1 MKTALVT
8 GSSRGIGRSIALA
21 LADEGFNIIVNY
33 SGNEQKA
40 QQVVQEIIEKGQKAV
55 AVKADVSNFDEVKA
69 MIDEGTATFGSLDC
83 IVNNAGITRDNLA
96 MRMKREEFTDVI
108 DTNLTGVFNV
118 IQAASRQLLRQRAG
132 TIINVSSIVASIG
145 NAGQVN
151 YVAAKAGVEGMT
163 KTFAREFA
171 SRGIRVN
178 AVAPGFI
185 KSDMT
190 DVLDD
195 SLVQTMKSQIPL
207 GEMGQPEDVAHM
219 VAFLASDKAKYI
231 TGQTFHVNGGMFMQ

>member
-1 MKTALVT
+1 MKSAIVT
-8 GSSRGIGRSIALA
+8 GSSRGIGRSIAIA
-21 LADEGFNIIVNY
+21 LAQDGFNVVVNY
-33 SGNEQKA
+33 SGNASKA
-40 QQVVQEIIEKGQKAV
+40 EAVVEEIKALGQDSFAI
-55 AVKADVSNFDEVKA
+55 KADVSNMDEVKA
-69 MIDEGTATFGSLDC
+69 MIDKTIESFGTVDC

-96 MRMKREEFTDVI
+96 MRMKSSEFNDVI
-108 DTNLTGVFNV
+108 NTNLTGVFNV
-118 IQAASRQLLRQRAG
+118 IQAATRQLLRQKSG

-151 YVAAKAGVEGMT
+151 YVAAKAAVEGMT

-190 DVLDD
+190 NVLDEK
-195 SLVQTMKSQIPL
+195 LVEHMKSQIPL
-207 GEMGQPEDVAHM
+207 GQMGEPEDVANM
-219 VAFLASDKAKYI
+219 VAFLASDRANYI
-231 TGQTFHVNGGMFMQ
+231 TGQTFHVNGGMYMQ

>member
-1 MKTALVT
+1 MKAALVT

-40 QQVVQEIIEKGQKAV
+40 KQVVQAIIDKGQKAV
-55 AVKADVSNFDEVKA
+55 AIKADVSNHEEVKS
-69 MIDEGTATFGSLDC
+69 MIDQSIATFGSLDC

-96 MRMKREEFTDVI
+96 MRMKREEFADVI

-132 TIINVSSIVASIG
+132 TVINVSSIVASIG

-185 KSDMT
+185 ESDMT

-195 SLVQTMKSQIPL
+195 TLVQTMKSQIPL
-207 GEMGQPEDVAHM
+207 GEMGQPEDVAYM
-219 VAFLASDKAKYI
+219 VAFLASDKAQYI
-231 TGQTFHVNGGMFMQ
+231 TGQTFHVNGGMYMQ

>member
-69 MIDEGTATFGSLDC
+69 MIDEGIATFGSLDC

-132 TIINVSSIVASIG
+132 TVINVSSIVASIG

-207 GEMGQPEDVAHM
+207 GKMGQPEDVAHM
-219 VAFLASDKAKYI
+219 VAFLASDKAQYI

>member
-1 MKTALVT
+1 MKTAIVT
-8 GSSRGIGRSIALA
+8 GSSRGIGRSIAIA
-21 LADEGFNIIVNY
+21 LAQDGFNVVVNY
-33 SGNEQKA
+33 SGNASKA
-40 QQVVQEIIEKGQKAV
+40 EAVVEEIKALGQDAF
-55 AVKADVSNFDEVKA
+55 AIKADVSNMDEVKA
-69 MIDEGTATFGSLDC
+69 MIDKTIETFGTVDC

-96 MRMKREEFTDVI
+96 MRMKASEFNDVI
-108 DTNLTGVFNV
+108 NTNLTGVFNV
-118 IQAASRQLLRQRAG
+118 IQAATRQLLRQKSG

-151 YVAAKAGVEGMT
+151 YVAAKAAVEGMT

-190 DVLDD
+190 DVLDEK
-195 SLVQTMKSQIPL
+195 LVEQMKSQIPL
-207 GEMGQPEDVAHM
+207 GQMGEPEDVANM
-219 VAFLASDKAKYI
+219 VAFLASDKASYI
-231 TGQTFHVNGGMFMQ
+231 TGQTFHVNGGMYMQ

>member
-40 QQVVQEIIEKGQKAV
+40 KQVVQAIIDKGQKAV
-55 AVKADVSNFDEVKA
+55 AIKADVSNHEEVKS
-69 MIDEGTATFGSLDC
+69 MIDQSIATFGSLDC

-96 MRMKREEFTDVI
+96 MRMKREEFADVI

-132 TIINVSSIVASIG
+132 TVINVSSIVASIG

-185 KSDMT
+185 ESDMT
-190 DVLDD
+190 DVLDET
-195 SLVQTMKSQIPL
+195 LVQTMKSQIPL
-207 GEMGQPEDVAHM
+207 GEMGRPEDVAYM
-219 VAFLASDKAKYI
+219 VAFLASDKAQYI
-231 TGQTFHVNGGMFMQ
+231 TGQTFHVNGGMYMQ

>member
-8 GSSRGIGRSIALA
+8 GSSRGIGRSVALA

-69 MIDEGTATFGSLDC
+69 MIDEGIATFGSLDC

-219 VAFLASDKAKYI
+219 VAFLASDKAQYI

>member
-1 MKTALVT
+1 MKSAIVT
-8 GSSRGIGRSIALA
+8 GSSRGIGRSIAIA
-21 LADEGFNIIVNY
+21 LAQDGFNVVVNY
-33 SGNEQKA
+33 SGNASKA
-40 QQVVQEIIEKGQKAV
+40 EAVVEEIKALGQDSIAI
-55 AVKADVSNFDEVKA
+55 KADVSNMDEVKA
-69 MIDEGTATFGSLDC
+69 MIDKTIESFGTVDC

-96 MRMKREEFTDVI
+96 MRMKSSEFNDVI
-108 DTNLTGVFNV
+108 NTNLTGVFNV
-118 IQAASRQLLRQRAG
+118 IQAATRQLLRQKSG

-151 YVAAKAGVEGMT
+151 YVAAKAAVEGMT

-190 DVLDD
+190 NVLDEK
-195 SLVQTMKSQIPL
+195 LVEHMKSQIPL
-207 GEMGQPEDVAHM
+207 GQMGEPEDVANM
-219 VAFLASDKAKYI
+219 VAFLASDRANYI
-231 TGQTFHVNGGMFMQ
+231 TGQTFHVNGGMYMQ

>member
-21 LADEGFNIIVNY
+21 LADKGFNIIVNY
-33 SGNEQKA
+33 SGNKQKA

-69 MIDEGTATFGSLDC
+69 MIDEGIATFGSLDC

-108 DTNLTGVFNV
+108 DTNLIGVFNV

-132 TIINVSSIVASIG
+132 TVINVSSIVASIG

-219 VAFLASDKAKYI
+219 VAFLASDKAQYI

>member
-8 GSSRGIGRSIALA
+8 GSSRSIGRSIALA

-69 MIDEGTATFGSLDC
+69 MIDEGIATFGSLDC

-219 VAFLASDKAKYI
+219 VAFLASDKAQYI

>member
-1 MKTALVT
+1 MKAALVT

-40 QQVVQEIIEKGQKAV
+40 KQVVQAIIDKGQKAV
-55 AVKADVSNFDEVKA
+55 AIKADVSNHEEVKS
-69 MIDEGTATFGSLDC
+69 MIDQSIATFGSLDC

-96 MRMKREEFTDVI
+96 MRMKREEFADVI

-132 TIINVSSIVASIG
+132 TVINVSSIVASIG

-185 KSDMT
+185 ESDMT

-195 SLVQTMKSQIPL
+195 TLVQTMKSQIPL
-207 GEMGQPEDVAHM
+207 GEMGRPEDVAYM
-219 VAFLASDKAKYI
+219 VAFLASDKAQYI
-231 TGQTFHVNGGMFMQ
+231 TGQTFHVNGGMYMQ

>member
-40 QQVVQEIIEKGQKAV
+40 KQVVQAIIDKGQKAV
-55 AVKADVSNFDEVKA
+55 AIKADVSNHEEVKS
-69 MIDEGTATFGSLDC
+69 MIDQSIATFGSLDC

-96 MRMKREEFTDVI
+96 MRMKREEFVDVI

-132 TIINVSSIVASIG
+132 TVINVSSIVASIG

-190 DVLDD
+190 DVLDET
-195 SLVQTMKSQIPL
+195 LVQTMKSQIPL
-207 GEMGQPEDVAHM
+207 GEMGRPEDVAYM
-219 VAFLASDKAKYI
+219 VAFLASDKAQYI
-231 TGQTFHVNGGMFMQ
+231 TGQTFHVNGGMYMQ

>member
-69 MIDEGTATFGSLDC
+69 MIDEGIASFGSLDC

-132 TIINVSSIVASIG
+132 TVINVSSIVASIG

-219 VAFLASDKAKYI
+219 VAFLASDKAQYI

>member
-1 MKTALVT
+1 MKAALVT

-40 QQVVQEIIEKGQKAV
+40 KQVVQVIIDKGQKAV
-55 AVKADVSNFDEVKA
+55 AIKADVSNHEEVKS
-69 MIDEGTATFGSLDC
+69 MIDQSIATFGSLDC

-96 MRMKREEFTDVI
+96 MRMKREEFADVI

-132 TIINVSSIVASIG
+132 TVINVSSIVASIG

-185 KSDMT
+185 ESDMT
-190 DVLDD
+190 DVLDET
-195 SLVQTMKSQIPL
+195 LVQTMKSQIPL
-207 GEMGQPEDVAHM
+207 GEMGQPEDVAYM
-219 VAFLASDKAKYI
+219 VAFLASDKAQYI
-231 TGQTFHVNGGMFMQ
+231 TGQTFHVNGGMYMQ

>member
-1 MKTALVT
+1 MKAALVT

-40 QQVVQEIIEKGQKAV
+40 KQVVQAIIDKGQKAV
-55 AVKADVSNFDEVKA
+55 AIKADVSNHEEVKS
-69 MIDEGTATFGSLDC
+69 MIDQSVATFGSLDC

-96 MRMKREEFTDVI
+96 MRMKREEFADVI

-132 TIINVSSIVASIG
+132 TVINVSSIVASIG

-185 KSDMT
+185 ESDMT

-195 SLVQTMKSQIPL
+195 TLVQTMKSQIPL
-207 GEMGQPEDVAHM
+207 GEMGRPEDVAYM
-219 VAFLASDKAKYI
+219 VAFLASDKAQYI
-231 TGQTFHVNGGMFMQ
+231 TGQTFHVNGGMYMQ

>member
-1 MKTALVT
+1 MKAALVT

-40 QQVVQEIIEKGQKAV
+40 KQVVQAIIDKGQKAV
-55 AVKADVSNFDEVKA
+55 AIKADVSNHEEVKS
-69 MIDEGTATFGSLDC
+69 MIDQSVATFGSLDC

-96 MRMKREEFTDVI
+96 MRMKREEFADVI

-132 TIINVSSIVASIG
+132 TVINVSSIVASIG

-185 KSDMT
+185 ESDMT
-190 DVLDD
+190 DVLDET
-195 SLVQTMKSQIPL
+195 LVQTMKSQIPL
-207 GEMGQPEDVAHM
+207 GEMGRPEDVAYM
-219 VAFLASDKAKYI
+219 VAFLASDKAQYI
-231 TGQTFHVNGGMFMQ
+231 TGQTFHVNGGMYMQ

>member
-69 MIDEGTATFGSLDC
+69 MIDEGVATFGSLDC

-132 TIINVSSIVASIG
+132 TVINVSSIVASIG

-219 VAFLASDKAKYI
+219 VAFLASDKAQYI

>member
-1 MKTALVT
+1 MKTAIVT
-8 GSSRGIGRSIALA
+8 GSSRGIGRSIAIA
-21 LADEGFNIIVNY
+21 LAQDGFNVVVNY
-33 SGNEQKA
+33 SGNVSKA
-40 QQVVQEIIEKGQKAV
+40 EAVVEEIKALGQDAF
-55 AVKADVSNFDEVKA
+55 AIKADVSNMDEVKA
-69 MIDEGTATFGSLDC
+69 MIDKTIETFGTVDC

-96 MRMKREEFTDVI
+96 MRMKASEFNDVI
-108 DTNLTGVFNV
+108 NTNLTGVFNV
-118 IQAASRQLLRQRAG
+118 IQAATRQLLRQKSG

-151 YVAAKAGVEGMT
+151 YVAAKAAVEGMT

-190 DVLDD
+190 DVLDEK
-195 SLVQTMKSQIPL
+195 LVEQMKSQIPL
-207 GEMGQPEDVAHM
+207 GQMGEPEDVANM
-219 VAFLASDKAKYI
+219 VAFLASDKASYI
-231 TGQTFHVNGGMFMQ
+231 TGQTFHVNGGMYMQ

>member
-69 MIDEGTATFGSLDC
+69 MIDEGIATFGSLDC

-118 IQAASRQLLRQRAG
+118 IQAASRQLLRRRAG
-132 TIINVSSIVASIG
+132 TVINVSSIVASIG

-219 VAFLASDKAKYI
+219 VAFLASDKAQYI

>member
-40 QQVVQEIIEKGQKAV
+40 KQVVQAIIDKGQKAV
-55 AVKADVSNFDEVKA
+55 AIKADVSNHEEVKS
-69 MIDEGTATFGSLDC
+69 MIDQSIATFGSLDC
-83 IVNNAGITRDNLA
+83 IVNNAGITRDNIA
-96 MRMKREEFTDVI
+96 MRMKREEFVDVI

-132 TIINVSSIVASIG
+132 TVINVSSIVASIG

-190 DVLDD
+190 DVLDET
-195 SLVQTMKSQIPL
+195 LVQTMKSQIPL
-207 GEMGQPEDVAHM
+207 GEMGRPEDVAYM
-219 VAFLASDKAKYI
+219 VAFLASDKAHYI
-231 TGQTFHVNGGMFMQ
+231 TGQTFHVNGGMYMQ